1 VQTVSFS
8 LTNGVV
14 LFDVENATALPE
26 LAASLRAFL
35 TPYFWQVEGSEPH
48 FRLIFRDFADLPVTW
63 RERAVQHVPI
73 RKSSAASF
81 NLQGVGFEPD
91 DDSLVVID
99 DNTRTAYHITYASP
113 TVVFYG
119 SDKSRIHLFEF
130 VRYVSLLIEESLG
143 TMLLHATASIHE
155 DACYLVLGN
164 KGAGKT
170 TAMLHLV
177 LDHGH
182 SYFSGDKVLVSQNAA
197 GVLLRGWPD
206 YPHIGLGTLGRFA
219 NFAGACGVALT
230 RPDGTARPSSDKALI
245 DPFTFRRALPMTDR
259 PSCHEAAALIFPRFS
274 AGQTQVTAIAA
285 SDKNPDSLAAF
296 VEHPHQFETVHW
308 HRLFART
315 RRTSPADYGPLFKR
329 LAQPPWLR
337 VTGIGEIPPGSL
349 TP

>member
-1 VQTVSFS
+1 MQTSSFS

-26 LAASLRAFL
+26 LVASLRAFL
-35 TPYFWQVEGSEPH
+35 TPYFWPVEGGEPH
-48 FRLIFRDFADLPVTW
+48 FRLILRDFADLPVTW
-63 RERAVQHVPI
+63 RERAAQHITI
-73 RKSSAASF
+73 RKSSAVLF

-91 DDSLVVID
+91 DDSMVVID
-99 DNTRTAYHITYASP
+99 DSTRTAYHIAYASP
-113 TVVFYG
+113 AVVFYG

-130 VRYVSLLIEESLG
+130 IRYVSLLIEESLG

-182 SYFSGDKVLVSQNAA
+182 SYFSGDKVLVSQNAT

-206 YPHIGLGTLGRFA
+206 YPHIGLGTLSRFA
-219 NFAGACGVALT
+219 DLAQACGVALT
-230 RPDGTARPSSDKALI
+230 RPDGTARPPSDKALI
-245 DPFTFRRALPMTDR
+245 DPFTFRRALPTTDR
-259 PSCHEAAALIFPRFS
+259 PSCYKTAALIFPRVS
-274 AGQTQVTAIAA
+274 TEPTQVTVLAT
-285 SDKNPDSLAAF
+285 SDKNPNSLAAF
-296 VEHPHQFETVHW
+296 VEYPHQFETVHW
-308 HRLFART
+308 HRLFAKT

-329 LAQPPWLR
+329 LTEPSWLR
-337 VTGIGEIPPGSL
+337 VIGIGEIPPGSL
-349 TP
+349 TL